1 MVSALLRV
9 IPWPEV
15 TPHSLSTPAPA
26 PSPASPASPH
36 TVHTVQD
43 SPEGRHHS
51 AQASQAPAEDV
62 FLSMGEIGK
71 PRAPQRV
78 FSLVN
83 QRSLPFL

>member
-71 PRAPQRV
+71 PRAPQRG
-78 FSLVN
+78 FSPVN